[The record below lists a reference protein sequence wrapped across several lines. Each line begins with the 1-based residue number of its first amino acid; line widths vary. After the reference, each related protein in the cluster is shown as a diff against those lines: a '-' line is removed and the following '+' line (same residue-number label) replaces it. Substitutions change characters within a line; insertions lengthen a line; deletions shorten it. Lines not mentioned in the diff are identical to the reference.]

1 MTVAII
7 IYILF
12 FCLIN
17 RYLIK
22 NIKIKGKA
30 FAVQNNKDTPYLDVQ
45 YPVLYNMLFTTNK
58 PNKITSIKKL
68 ILDFYRL
75 YRGESIIENKI

>member
-1 MTVAII
+1 MTPILLVV

-22 NIKIKGKA
+22 NIKLKGTQI
-30 FAVQNNKDTPYLDVQ
+30 AVQNNTDTK
-45 YPVLYNMLFTTNK
+45 YPVLHNVLFNTNK
-58 PNKITSIKKL
+58 PKKITSIKKL
-68 ILDFYRL
+68 VLDYYQL
-75 YRGESIIENKI
+75 YIG

>member
-1 MTVAII
+1 MPPALLVV

-22 NIKIKGKA
+22 NIKNKGEEV
-30 FAVQNNKDTPYLDVQ
+30 AVQHNMDTK
-45 YPVLYNMLFTTNK
+45 YPVLHNMLFTTNK
-58 PNKITSIKKL
+58 PKKITSIKKIVL
-68 ILDFYRL
+68 DLYHYYRIL
-75 YRGESIIENKI
+75 S

>member
-1 MTVAII
+1 MPPALLVV

-22 NIKIKGKA
+22 NIKKKGET
-30 FAVQNNKDTPYLDVQ
+30 FAVQNNTNTKF
-45 YPVLYNMLFTTNK
+45 PVLHNMLFNTNK
-58 PNKITSIKKL
+58 PKKITSIKKL
-68 ILDFYRL
+68 VLDL
-75 YRGESIIENKI
+75 YHYNSLHSEHLHH